1 MNHRNEV
8 KDIKSQRMSS
18 WVIAKVL
25 NIFDILSMT
34 RVIDNRKLWL
44 ISYASL
50 MKIKHA
56 WHDWSLHCCL
66 HCCCCFNLCYV
77 MTSTIKYRIS
87 IIVRMIIEMRMLWLM
102 EDCIISQFN
111 HPVQGDYSKSTK
123 FENSFLAFF
132 KCLWGSKCDIIGK
145 LNCKEHKRYQ
155 KD

>member
-1 MNHRNEV
+1 
-8 KDIKSQRMSS
+8 MSS

-132 KCLWGSKCDIIGK
+132 KCLWGHYRKIK
-145 LNCKEHKRYQ
+145 LQRAQKIPKRLAVHF
-155 KD
+155 KTKG